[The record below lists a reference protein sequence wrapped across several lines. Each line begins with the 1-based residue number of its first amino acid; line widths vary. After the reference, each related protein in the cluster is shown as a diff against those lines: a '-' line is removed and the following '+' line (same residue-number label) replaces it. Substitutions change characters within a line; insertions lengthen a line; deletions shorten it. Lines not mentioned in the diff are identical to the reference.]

1 MNFKSLLSN
10 KEFSKKKEIEKIYFN
25 MLAYGIY
32 DFKEVNTIWE
42 KLKKNQSEMN
52 SQINKPGLDLVVYE
66 YLAKESINP
75 KDFGVKQILSLL
87 YLDSQIDSSQA
98 SDKLEK
104 IFPKN
109 INISSMTP
117 SPIHFG
123 PLEGFFSD
131 SSSAVDFKTLILTI
145 GFWFFIYSL
154 ILYNLYF

>member
-1 MNFKSLLSN
+1 MNFESLFSN
-10 KEFSKKKEIEKIYFN
+10 KDFSKKKEIEKIYFN
-25 MLAYGIY
+25 LFAYSIY
-32 DFKEVNTIWE
+32 DITEINTIWE
-42 KLKKNQSEMN
+42 KLKRNQSEMN
-52 SQINKPGLDLVVYE
+52 SQINKPSLDLVVYE

-75 KDFGVKQILSLL
+75 NDFGVKQILSLL
-87 YLDSQIDSSQA
+87 YLDSQINSSQA

-104 IFPKN
+104 IFPKK